1 MECINT
7 KPVGREQK
15 YTAHV
20 GHIDCCEERGGGF
33 SKDEAAMEQT
43 IHSLSLPLTEMMR
56 RRIYMRVILQT
67 NPNTSP
73 CIVQTHFVVL
83 DVR

>member
-33 SKDEAAMEQT
+33 LKDEAAMERT
-43 IHSLSLPLTEMMR
+43 IYSLSLFL
-56 RRIYMRVILQT
+56 
-67 NPNTSP
+67 SP
-73 CIVQTHFVVL
+73 K
-83 DVR
+83 